1 MKRSRGRQIAAILVC
16 EIVILIIMSTI
27 LAWVLLKERKE
38 EKVSSVILKEEVLG
52 EDLKE
57 EAVEQAEKEE
67 ETVSPVE
74 EEKPQTLTML
84 FAGDVL
90 LDDNYSPMVALRQRG
105 GDIRSC
111 FSDEIW
117 EEMNEADIFMVNNE
131 FTYTDRGEPT
141 PEKSFTFRAKPENVK
156 YLREMGV
163 DLVSLANNH
172 AYDYGEISLLD
183 SLDVL
188 ERAQIHT
195 IGAGRNIEEA
205 SAPVVY
211 ELGNYEVAV
220 IAATQIERLYT
231 PDTKGAT
238 DTQAG
243 VFRCL
248 EPEKLYEAV
257 RVAKEKHRY
266 VIVYI
271 HWGTENVLEPDYLQL
286 EQAKGLAEAGADLIV
301 GNHSHCLQPVDIVD
315 GVPVIYS
322 LANFWFNSKEV
333 QTCMLKVTFGEEDM
347 ESIQFIPA
355 LQKGNYTSMPEESQ
369 KQEIL
374 ELVQPEKKI
383 LDENGFFLLDK

>member
-1 MKRSRGRQIAAILVC
+1 M
-16 EIVILIIMSTI
+16 
-27 LAWVLLKERKE
+27 
-38 EKVSSVILKEEVLG
+38 
-52 EDLKE
+52 
-57 EAVEQAEKEE
+57 
-67 ETVSPVE
+67 
-74 EEKPQTLTML
+74 
-84 FAGDVL
+84 
-90 LDDNYSPMVALRQRG
+90 
-105 GDIRSC
+105 
-111 FSDEIW
+111 
-117 EEMNEADIFMVNNE
+117 
-131 FTYTDRGEPT
+131 
-141 PEKSFTFRAKPENVK
+141 
-156 YLREMGV
+156 
-163 DLVSLANNH
+163 
-172 AYDYGEISLLD
+172 
-183 SLDVL
+183 
-188 ERAQIHT
+188 
-195 IGAGRNIEEA
+195 
-205 SAPVVY
+205 
-211 ELGNYEVAV
+211 